1 MPKPNISRES
11 FAALAATTGLKLNET
26 ETRELYEAYGH
37 VEAMVGRL
45 RGAKRAPAAEPAVV
59 FKPER

>member
-1 MPKPNISRES
+1 MPKPSVSRES
-11 FAALAATTGLKLNET
+11 FAAIAATTGLKLNEA

-37 VEAMVGRL
+37 VEAMVARL